1 MESICCE
8 SEDNRASLRDGR
20 SQSYVQ
26 CGPTPTPRNRPSS
39 PLPVWRACSCGCR
52 DGNLSPRH
60 CQDQTAAART
70 GEEHY
75 CKNKFYIIYR
85 IQFDFGSVDFIDL
98 TWQFVTHLRF
108 VYIQKANQIS
118 IVTAGQRCEQFY
130 TLGAT
135 TKTLPSGLLYLFLV
149 CSYVCLTFVSD
160 HFALLQILKQPST
173 CGMVCVLCITFRQF
187 FNDY

>member
-1 MESICCE
+1 MSSVAPRQRHGI
-8 SEDNRASLRDGR
+8 DHLRP
-20 SQSYVQ
+20 YL
-26 CGPTPTPRNRPSS
+26 CGGLAAVAAEMVTF
-39 PLPVWRACSCGCR
+39 PL
-52 DGNLSPRH
+52 D
-60 CQDQTAAART
+60 TAKTRQQLQ
-70 GEEHY
+70 GQV
-75 CKNKFYIIYR
+75 KNIIYR

-98 TWQFVTHLRF
+98 IWQFVTHLRF

-118 IVTAGQRCEQFY
+118 IVTAGYRCEQFY